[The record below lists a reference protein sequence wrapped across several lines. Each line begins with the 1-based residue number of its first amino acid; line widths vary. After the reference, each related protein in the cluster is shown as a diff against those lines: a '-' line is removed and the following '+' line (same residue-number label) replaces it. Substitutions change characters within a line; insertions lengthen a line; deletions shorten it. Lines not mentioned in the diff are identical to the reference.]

1 VSWLLDTNV
10 CIRLLS
16 GRDSPVGRRLA
27 SVPRREVVLCSISK
41 AELYY
46 GAYRSTRREANLA
59 ALRRF
64 FLEFGTLVFDE
75 NCEEVYGVIRAQL
88 ASAGTPIGPNDL
100 LIAAFA
106 LANEATLVTH
116 NTTEFGRVKG
126 LRIEDWENASE

>member
-1 VSWLLDTNV
+1 MSWLLDTNACV
-10 CIRLLS
+10 RLLKE
-16 GRDSPVGRRLA
+16 RDSPVRRRLS
-27 SVPRREVVLCSISK
+27 SVPRSEVVLCSISK

-100 LIAAFA
+100 LIAAIA

-116 NTTEFGRVKG
+116 NTAEFARVSG
-126 LRIEDWENASE
+126 LRIEDWEGTS

>member
-1 VSWLLDTNV
+1 MSWLLDTNV
-10 CIRLLS
+10 CIRLLK
-16 GRDSPVGRRLA
+16 GPDSPVRRRLA

-64 FLEFGTLVFDE
+64 FQEFGTLAFDE
-75 NCEEVYGVIRAQL
+75 KCEEVYGVIRAQL

-100 LIAAFA
+100 LIAAVA
-106 LANEATLVTH
+106 LANEATIVTH
-116 NTTEFGRVKG
+116 NTAEFARVRG
-126 LRIEDWENASE
+126 LRSEDWESTS